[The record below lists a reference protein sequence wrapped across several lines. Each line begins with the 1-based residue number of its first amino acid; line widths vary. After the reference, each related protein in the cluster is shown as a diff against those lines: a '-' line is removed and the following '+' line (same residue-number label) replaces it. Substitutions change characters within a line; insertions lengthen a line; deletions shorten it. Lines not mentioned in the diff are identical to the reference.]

1 MSKQPKALSE
11 GAIQRAI
18 LDYLTARGIRA
29 YRMQVGAFSSE
40 YQGKSRFMRF
50 GTPGMADILAFK
62 HRKANWLST
71 PAIKGDY
78 ATDIIIPFWLEV
90 KSATGKQ
97 SELQKSFQAQVEAD
111 GHRYAIVRS
120 IDDVEAL
127 LQ

>member
-50 GTPGMADILAFK
+50 GTPGMADILAFP
-62 HRKANWLST
+62 HRGARDRYGNWFDCIVPT
-71 PAIKGDY
+71 
-78 ATDIIIPFWLEV
+78 WLEV

-97 SELQKSFQAQVEAD
+97 SELQKSFQAQVEDD

-120 IDDVEAL
+120 VDDVEAL